1 MTNKP
6 LVKLLRSPN
15 GEYFYDVN
23 RNEIVPIQK
32 ESYDYLEKLLEGS
45 ESKSTSEVPS
55 EISQLEMSGY
65 LSGNHVKTIEHFY
78 TPFLKDML
86 KNDLG
91 SLCLQ
96 VTQNCNLR
104 CEYCIYSESK
114 NEKQRAHS
122 SGRMS
127 EGTMMRAID
136 YLQQHSQNAQ
146 RITVSFYGG
155 EPLLEFNLIKKA
167 ILYAEE
173 EFEGRP
179 LTFNITT
186 NGTLLTKEVAD
197 FLFSHNTNISISLDG
212 PKQIHDQ
219 HRRMKSEGSFDRL
232 MHNMNYIVNS
242 YPNEYKHMNISMVID
257 PQNSFN
263 EIISVFDQYPFLREM
278 TLMYSVIDDIYSNES
293 NCYSA
298 QYITESQYHSF
309 LGILYELNQLDKDA
323 LSAITATEV
332 DDSYESIQKFRP
344 SVTLGEKGA
353 PTGPCLT
360 GHRRLFCDIH
370 GNLFPCERVSEKS
383 KIMNIGTLDSG
394 IDSNKCISIINV
406 AQSTAAQCKDCWAF
420 QFCHQCIR
428 TADGGDHID
437 SSQRLSHCKN
447 SRQNAEHFL
456 NHLILLDEA
465 RRLY

>member
-1 MTNKP
+1 M
-6 LVKLLRSPN
+6 
-15 GEYFYDVN
+15 
-23 RNEIVPIQK
+23 
-32 ESYDYLEKLLEGS
+32 
-45 ESKSTSEVPS
+45 
-55 EISQLEMSGY
+55 
-65 LSGNHVKTIEHFY
+65 
-78 TPFLKDML
+78 
-86 KNDLG
+86 
-91 SLCLQ
+91 
-96 VTQNCNLR
+96 
-104 CEYCIYSESK
+104 
-114 NEKQRAHS
+114 
-122 SGRMS
+122 
-127 EGTMMRAID
+127 
-136 YLQQHSQNAQ
+136 
-146 RITVSFYGG
+146 
-155 EPLLEFNLIKKA
+155 
-167 ILYAEE
+167 
-173 EFEGRP
+173 
-179 LTFNITT
+179 
-186 NGTLLTKEVAD
+186 
-197 FLFSHNTNISISLDG
+197 
-212 PKQIHDQ
+212 
-219 HRRMKSEGSFDRL
+219 
-232 MHNMNYIVNS
+232 
-242 YPNEYKHMNISMVID
+242 
-257 PQNSFN
+257 
-263 EIISVFDQYPFLREM
+263 
-278 TLMYSVIDDIYSNES
+278 
-293 NCYSA
+293 
-298 QYITESQYHSF
+298 
-309 LGILYELNQLDKDA
+309 YELNQLDKDA